1 VIRKASPPGW
11 RQCTMADLFKVKHG
25 FAFDG
30 KYFASEGEYVLLSPG
45 NFNDAGGFKLKD
57 KEKYFT
63 GDIPEE
69 YVLSEGDLLV
79 AMTEQAEGLLGSS
92 ALIPSSNRFLHN
104 QRLGLI
110 TDWKATE
117 IDLRFL
123 YYLFNTREVRTQIR
137 ASATGTKVRHTSPT
151 RIGEVRVVI
160 PRVETQRTIASVLS
174 AYDSLIENNDRRIAI
189 LEEMAQSLYREWFV
203 EYRFPDYEITRFVDS
218 PLGRIPKGWGCTTV
232 GDLCSLMRAGGTPER
247 KNEAY
252 WSGGSIDWY
261 KTKELQDCF
270 LLGSEEQITE
280 IAATNSTT
288 RLFNQGTILMAIYGS
303 PTVGRLGILTKQS
316 ACNQAAL
323 AMVPDPAKASLP
335 FLFHVLLNLR
345 SHFNTIAAGA
355 AQQNI
360 SKAKVEA
367 ATCVLPPPRL
377 IEESDA
383 LCRPVFDELRC
394 LAKKT
399 LLLRHTRDLL
409 LPKLMSGQLDVE
421 DLDIDTGEP
430 LAGVEA

>member
-1 VIRKASPPGW
+1 MG
-11 RQCTMADLFKVKHG
+11 DLFKVKHG

-45 NFNDAGGFKLKD
+45 NFHDSGGFKLKD

-63 GDIPEE
+63 GDIPED

-160 PRVETQRTIASVLS
+160 PRVETQRKIASVLS
-174 AYDSLIENNDRRIAI
+174 AYDDLIENNTRRIAL

-203 EYRFPDYEITRFVDS
+203 EYRFPGHDKARFVDS
-218 PLGRIPKGWGCTTV
+218 PLGKIPEGWRAVNLFDVADVAYGFPYKSKLFSTDPDGDPVIRIRDILYHRSGTFTTEAAGHKYNVTNGDILVGMDGDFHMCRWAGGHAVLNQRVARLRTLGELHQYVVFHAAKAPIEHFNATIVGTTV
-232 GDLCSLMRAGGTPER
+232 AHLGDKHLREIRVAMPSAEVCHQAEVEFGPMF
-247 KNEAY
+247 
-252 WSGGSIDWY
+252 D
-261 KTKELQDCF
+261 
-270 LLGSEEQITE
+270 EEI
-280 IAATNSTT
+280 
-288 RLFNQGTILMAIYGS
+288 
-303 PTVGRLGILTKQS
+303 
-316 ACNQAAL
+316 
-323 AMVPDPAKASLP
+323 
-335 FLFHVLLNLR
+335 NLR
-345 SHFNTIAAGA
+345 RRT
-355 AQQNI
+355 
-360 SKAKVEA
+360 E
-367 ATCVLPPPRL
+367 
-377 IEESDA
+377 
-383 LCRPVFDELRC
+383 
-394 LAKKT
+394 
-399 LLLRHTRDLL
+399 LLRATRDLL

-421 DLDIDTGEP
+421 DLDIDTGET